1 MLVKFP
7 QGGVPRKKVLAL
19 VLTLALALSVA
30 AGAAF
35 TDQKQIK
42 NTEAVDACVALNIIG
57 GYPDGSYKPEGNITR
72 AEFTKMLCVLLNG
85 GKEPTLG
92 TAVKPTFSDV
102 STSANAAWAEK
113 YIESC
118 VAQGIVSG
126 VGGGKFAPN
135 SNVTGSQAAKM
146 LLVALG
152 YKSDIETF
160 TGAAWEVNVNVVATK
175 QGLYKGLEGVDTSKP
190 LTRDAAAK
198 MVWNALQ
205 AKEVKYDYTLVSENG
220 QLVSKTTLVDK
231 VITLLEDKYDA
242 VITKGIVTSIGHN
255 SKGYLATIDTLTTD
269 SNKKAITVDLSK
281 VAKDPTDLVG
291 KAVKA
296 IYKDTDDVYG
306 IYVDDENTATVVTT
320 TLGDIDL
327 SKDEYKLDGVTYKTN
342 KTKAADFGA
351 VAAVD
356 ALGNDFNKA
365 AAGSTTTPANDLDAV
380 PNTISKASQVVLIDN
395 TGDEKIDVA
404 VVTPVQFGKLTY
416 LGSSKLTVNGGVLSN
431 VDKDDCDLYAG
442 AAKDDFV
449 AVIAKDYVA
458 DNTNVITKLD
468 KVTGKVEAKKGTDE
482 YRIDGTWYTSLITSA
497 YTPGTTEGDY
507 YIYNGYIVK
516 DDAKSG
522 SIADTAFVIKVGS
535 AFDVDGNYQVK
546 VMINGETKVVSAEVN
561 TQDSTILTSTEDAY
575 CTYEID
581 DGVYQFKP
589 ITDTNSAPSDFTYG
603 TVAAYKDKKLYET
616 YTSTSATG
624 TVSGTSYILDS
635 DAVVYVKYK
644 TDKYAILTGK
654 DVAGWGDKVK
664 TLSGVVLTK
673 TEDGLTVVKGA
684 YLNLGD
690 NAVPASTATYGVI
703 TSDIVSAKDNKRE
716 FTIWNGTDY
725 VDVVTKST
733 ASLNTFDLV
742 EYQANN
748 DGTYDITLKAA
759 ATAKQAIIG
768 YSKTSGDIKF
778 ADANGS
784 SNVDTKMV
792 TKDTLVLFVNTDKDV
807 DAKAAGILG
816 EEIAVSDKPVS
827 NYNTNAIWYD
837 DDTTDTD
844 LTVLVIDTVNTEY
857 AAG

>member
-1 MLVKFP
+1 MRNL
-7 QGGVPRKKVLAL
+7 KKVLAL

-42 NTEAVDACVALNIIG
+42 NTEAVDMCVALNIIS

-152 YKSDIETF
+152 YNSDIETF

-242 VITKGIVTSIGHN
+242 VITKGVVTAIDSN
-255 SKGYLATIDTLTTD
+255 SKGYLVTIDTLATD
-269 SNKKAITVDLSK
+269 TNKKAITVDLSK

-327 SKDEYKLDGVTYKTN
+327 KKDEYKLDGVTYKTKDAN
-342 KTKAADFGA
+342 FGA
-351 VAAVD
+351 VDAVA
-356 ALGNDFNKA
+356 ALGQDLKA
-365 AAGSTTTPANDLDAV
+365 LKDVKASN
-380 PNTISKASQVVLIDN
+380 ASQVVLIDN
-395 TGDEKIDVA
+395 DGDEKIDVA
-404 VVTPVQFGKLTY
+404 VVTPVAFGEITY
-416 LGSSKLTVNGGVLSN
+416 MNAKNITVKGVLTN
-431 VDKDDCDLYAG
+431 TKLEDCNIYKD
-442 AAKDDFV
+442 AAKDDQV
-449 AVIAKDYVA
+449 AVIDKAYDVDGDY
-458 DNTNVITKLD
+458 VITKLTS
-468 KVTGKVEAKKGTDE
+468 VSGKVQATKDDAA
-482 YRIDGTWYTSLITSA
+482 RIDGTWYDVAVYDSSKTVAIDDK
-497 YTPGTTEGDY
+497 GTFY
-507 YIYNGYIVK
+507 LYNGYIVVV
-516 DDAKSG
+516 DTTGG
-522 SIADTAFVIKVGS
+522 SIADTAYIIS
-535 AFDVDGNYQVK
+535 SSTSMDVEGNYQAK
-546 VMINGETKVVSAEVN
+546 VMMNGETKVVSIHKDSAVKGGAEDKYV
-561 TQDSTILTSTEDAY
+561 
-575 CTYEID
+575 TYEVK
-581 DGVYQFKP
+581 DGAYKFTE
-589 ITDTNSAPSDFTYG
+589 ITPTNSGLDDYTAKAVASYEDGRIYSTTGGANGKG
-603 TVAAYKDKKLYET
+603 TEYLIED
-616 YTSTSATG
+616 
-624 TVSGTSYILDS
+624 
-635 DAVVYVKYK
+635 DAVVYVKYNN
-644 TDKYAILTGK
+644 DKYSILTGK

-664 TLSGVVLTK
+664 NFTGSDSLILYKSDDNMMK
-673 TEDGLTVVKGA
+673 VKGA
-684 YLNLGD
+684 FIDLGND
-690 NAVPASTATYGVI
+690 KMPASTASYAV
-703 TSDIVSAKDNKRE
+703 IVSSVVKATDNKFE
-716 FTIWNGTDY
+716 FTLWNGTETI
-725 VDVVTKST
+725 DVVTSDTGFAKWQV
-733 ASLNTFDLV
+733 V
-742 EYQANN
+742 EYVKNS
-748 DGTYDITLKAA
+748 DGTYDIDAVQTGISGYTSKVGVAEGYALFSITDHTSSVVQLANNAKAPANYNITKDTQIIYVDTSASDTEDICVNGGSISDAGTA
-759 ATAKQAIIG
+759 ADG
-768 YSKTSGDIKF
+768 KTYRNATFVIDSGKDLDLLVVITNTEGAFSGDI
-778 ADANGS
+778 
-784 SNVDTKMV
+784 
-792 TKDTLVLFVNTDKDV
+792 
-807 DAKAAGILG
+807 AK
-816 EEIAVSDKPVS
+816 
-827 NYNTNAIWYD
+827 
-837 DDTTDTD
+837 
-844 LTVLVIDTVNTEY
+844 
-857 AAG
+857 